1 MLAMKCI
8 TRQILYHFYT
18 LFLFT
23 KSDTTLVVIPMVSL
37 LYTAYLPYLFNTYL
51 AAHGGHGPRRSY
63 RLVFVRHCI
72 RVV

>member
-1 MLAMKCI
+1 MKRI

-23 KSDTTLVVIPMVSL
+23 KSDMLLVVVPTVNL
-37 LYTAYLPYLFNTYL
+37 LHTAYLPYLFNTYL

-63 RLVFVRHCI
+63 RLVFIRRCI